1 MLIAFFVILIDL
13 IGFGIMVPIFAFYAL
28 NMGAS
33 PATATLLMS
42 LYVVAQ
48 FITAPLLG
56 RLSDYY
62 GRKPVLM
69 LSMLGATAG
78 YVLLANAHA
87 LWILALARIISG
99 GMAGNISAAQAY
111 MTDISPVEER
121 AKAMGL
127 IGAAFGLGFL
137 IGPLLGSYLAGDS
150 FANANLS
157 LPAYVSAGLSFTA
170 FIAIAL
176 FLPESLTEKQRQT
189 LRDQPRQNRL
199 VEFRNTASRANLR
212 LLLGCGL
219 VFNISAGLFE
229 SLFAIWAS
237 GYGANIVNLQ
247 AQQYPFLGTGPK
259 GLVPFLLLGGIVMVA
274 IQAGLVGP
282 LSKRFGELQLLR
294 FAALCYAISLVSLTV
309 AADFKALGFA
319 YLAMACLS
327 GASALVLTCLQS
339 LISMQASET
348 ERGMVMGVHSAA
360 GTIGRGIG
368 TMCTGLILTYV
379 YVHASYYLAAAMA
392 LAVFALAT
400 ALKSQRAAE

>member
-28 NMGAS
+28 NIGAS
-33 PATATLLMS
+33 PATATFLMS

-48 FITAPLLG
+48 FITAPILG

-78 YVLLANAHA
+78 YLLLANAHA

-99 GMAGNISAAQAY
+99 GMAGNIAAAQAY
-111 MTDISPVEER
+111 MTDISSVEDR

-170 FIAIAL
+170 FLAIVF
-176 FLPESLTEKQRQT
+176 FLPESLSAKNRQE
-189 LRDQPRQNRL
+189 LREQPRQKRL
-199 VEFRNTASRANLR
+199 VEFRNTAARPNLR
-212 LLLGCGL
+212 LLLACGL
-219 VFNISAGLFE
+219 IFNIGAGLFE
-229 SLFAIWAS
+229 SLFPIWAS
-237 GYGANIVNLQ
+237 DYGTNIVALQ
-247 AQQYPFLGTGPK
+247 AEQFPFLGTGPK
-259 GLVPFLLLGGIVMVA
+259 GLVPFLLLGGLVMVA
-274 IQAGLVGP
+274 IQGGLVGP

-294 FAALCYAISLVSLTV
+294 FATLCYALAMISLTL
-309 AADFKALGFA
+309 AADFEILALA
-319 YLAMACLS
+319 YLAMAAIS
-327 GASALVLTCLQS
+327 GASALVLTCMQS
-339 LISMQASET
+339 LVSMQASET
-348 ERGMVMGVHSAA
+348 ERGMVMGVYSSAS
-360 GTIGRGIG
+360 TVGRGIG
-368 TMCTGLILTYV
+368 TMCTGLILTFV

-392 LAVFALAT
+392 LVVCGIVT
-400 ALKSQRAAE
+400 VIWRQRIA